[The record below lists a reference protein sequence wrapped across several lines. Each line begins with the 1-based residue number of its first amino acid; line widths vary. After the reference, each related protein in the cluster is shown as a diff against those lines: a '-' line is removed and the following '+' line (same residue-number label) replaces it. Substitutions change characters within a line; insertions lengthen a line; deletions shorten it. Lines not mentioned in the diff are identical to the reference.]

1 MNNDQL
7 VKVAYMYY
15 VDNISQKDIANKMN
29 TSRANIARM
38 LRLCRE
44 KNIVEIKINNE
55 SSYETFL
62 ALDLKN
68 RFNLKDVTVIP
79 DAINNE
85 EAMIQVG
92 KSGATIVNRLLG
104 DGANIGI
111 SLGTTLYHFVSHM
124 PTSYHQN
131 VSVVQLVGGSQ
142 ARPFKTDGINLVDT
156 LATKLGAKAYLIHA
170 PFLVKNE
177 QLKEML
183 VAEPEVQE
191 TLQMMY
197 KIDIAI
203 IGIGSNH
210 YEINALYEQGLL
222 DKGDADNIISPK
234 AVCTICGQQLN
245 SEGAVIECSLNR
257 RVIAFSVAALRSV
270 KNVIALACG
279 KDKVSAIKAALKGGF
294 IDILVTDKKTALGIL
309 GTAP

>member
-15 VDNISQKDIANKMN
+15 VDNISQKDIAKEMN

-44 KNIVEIKINNE
+44 KKIVEIKINNE

-62 ALDLKN
+62 ALDLKS

-79 DAINNE
+79 DTINNE

-92 KSGATIVNRLLG
+92 KSGAAIVDRLLE
-104 DGANIGI
+104 DGAGIGI
-111 SLGTTLYHFVSHM
+111 SLGTTLYHFVSNM

-156 LATKLGAKAYLIHA
+156 LATKLGAKAYLIHD
-170 PFLVKNE
+170 E
-177 QLKEML
+177 YRQLW
-183 VAEPEVQE
+183 VV
-191 TLQMMY
+191 
-197 KIDIAI
+197 
-203 IGIGSNH
+203 
-210 YEINALYEQGLL
+210 
-222 DKGDADNIISPK
+222 
-234 AVCTICGQQLN
+234 V
-245 SEGAVIECSLNR
+245 R
-257 RVIAFSVAALRSV
+257 RVDNCRNRLPQ
-270 KNVIALACG
+270 K
-279 KDKVSAIKAALKGGF
+279 ALKVISLIVVDAGLPKEKGEDLLKNPSVEIF
-294 IDILVTDKKTALGIL
+294 L
-309 GTAP
+309 